1 MIITIVS
8 ETFPRTVQKTYNPVI
23 LSQDLYML
31 PIDTKTVL
39 VDSSCKWNMFFIR
52 ISAARE
58 DE

>member
-39 VDSSCKWNMFFIR
+39 VDSSCK
-52 ISAARE
+52 
-58 DE
+58 